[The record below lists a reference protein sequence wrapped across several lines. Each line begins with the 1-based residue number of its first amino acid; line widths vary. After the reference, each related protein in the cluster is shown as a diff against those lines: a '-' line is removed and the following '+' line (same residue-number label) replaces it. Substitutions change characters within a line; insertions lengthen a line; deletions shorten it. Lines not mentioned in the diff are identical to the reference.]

1 MKQKSYFNVFSSHKD
16 KMASGTLMINE
27 IPGWKATQPPFIGHF
42 KPYERDHS
50 AVGTL
55 ECAKP
60 MNGH

>member
-1 MKQKSYFNVFSSHKD
+1 
-16 KMASGTLMINE
+16 MINE